1 MNEQNPFNP
10 AVPTDFKLLTEAGAT
25 EQPQQPPG
33 TTADNAT
40 GAHKA
45 NRKSKR
51 SGTGKRVAGSRSKKK
66 CRITW
71 RQMRKKLDA
80 KLGGLDKEKLKTVL
94 VACGI
99 AGGVVLTIIVAVKL
113 VPLAV
118 LLLALLGLAGVIR
131 IWDVETLLKNHS
143 AP

>member
-33 TTADNAT
+33 TSADNAT

-45 NRKSKR
+45 NRKSNR
-51 SGTGKRVAGSRSKKK
+51 PGKRTAGPRNKKK

-71 RQMRKKLDA
+71 QQMRKKLDA

-99 AGGVVLTIIVAVKL
+99 AGGVVLTIIAAVKL
-113 VPLAV
+113 VPIAV

-131 IWDVETLLKNHS
+131 IWDRLRRG
-143 AP
+143 PDPI